1 MFLMIM
7 KATRA
12 AKLSQQFKNKN
23 SLTNEHNQIWK
34 ATDKEKVEM
43 KPSRFYYFMF
53 LSKMDLYV
61 FLINTSSHCC
71 IMFFLFLPL
80 FCMPSLF

>member
-1 MFLMIM
+1 MFLVIM

-43 KPSRFYYFMF
+43 KPSRF
-53 LSKMDLYV
+53 
-61 FLINTSSHCC
+61 
-71 IMFFLFLPL
+71 
-80 FCMPSLF
+80 

>member
-1 MFLMIM
+1 M

-61 FLINTSSHCC
+61 FLTNNLFSLLHNV
-71 IMFFLFLPL
+71 FLISPL
-80 FCMPSLF
+80 VLYAKFVLVS